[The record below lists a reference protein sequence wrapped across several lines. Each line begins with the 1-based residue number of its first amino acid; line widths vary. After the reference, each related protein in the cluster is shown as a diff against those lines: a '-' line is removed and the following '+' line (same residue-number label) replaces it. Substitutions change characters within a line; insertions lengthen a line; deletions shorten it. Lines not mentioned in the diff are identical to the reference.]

1 MNPNENL
8 LSLFEEFFSQYLIS
22 QRGASPHTLASYGNT
37 FQLLLRYAAKYLK
50 KSPSTLVLG
59 DLKAK
64 FVTKFLDDLEQHRK
78 ISARSRNV
86 SLAAIHSFFKYL
98 SYKLPQYGALIQEVL
113 AIPEKRVKHNIID
126 FLTEMEVKAL
136 LDAPDQK
143 TWLGKR
149 DHTLLVVAIHTGM
162 RLSELLGLKWQD
174 ISLDQRDQ
182 RPCVGCIGKGRKY
195 RSLNLSNQAIR
206 CLRIWFNELCPL
218 PMTPVF
224 PTIHGLRMSA
234 DAFQYL
240 IKKYAKK
247 AAEECLSLKLKKIT
261 PHVLRHTAAMR
272 MLQNGIDQAS
282 IALWLGHESI
292 KTTYIYQ
299 SADTEMKKKIL
310 QKLKPLRTKILRGK
324 TKDKSIDFFKKILV
338 PSERMTKTDKK
349 KPKNAKKETLQ
360 NTLNTFR

>member
-1 MNPNENL
+1 MNPIENL
-8 LSLFEEFFSQYLIS
+8 LSLFEAFFSEYLVS
-22 QRGASPHTLASYGNT
+22 QRGASSHTMASYGNT

-50 KSPSTLVLG
+50 KSPSTIVLQ

-64 FVTKFLDDLEQHRK
+64 FVTKFLDDLEHNRK

-98 SYKLPQYGALIQEVL
+98 SYKLPKYGALIQEVL
-113 AIPEKRVKHNIID
+113 AIPEKRVNHSIID
-126 FLTEMEVKAL
+126 FLTDKEVRAL
-136 LDAPDQK
+136 LDAPNQE

-174 ISLDQRDQ
+174 VSLNQ
-182 RPCVGCIGKGRKY
+182 GANIECIGKGRKY
-195 RSLNLSNQAIR
+195 RSLPLSNQATR
-206 CLRIWFNELCPL
+206 CLRIWFNELSPL
-218 PMTPVF
+218 PAAPVF
-224 PTIHGLRMSA
+224 PTIHGLKMSA

-240 IKKYAKK
+240 VKKYTKK
-247 AAEECLSLKLKKIT
+247 AAKQCSSLKLKKVT

-272 MLQNGIDQAS
+272 MLQAGIDQAS

-299 SADTEMKKKIL
+299 SADIEMKKNIL
-310 QKLKPLRTKILRGK
+310 QKLTPLNTKTLRFKP
-324 TKDKSIDFFKKILV
+324 KDKTIAFFKSFVSINKNEGIE
-338 PSERMTKTDKK
+338 SENTEKK
-349 KPKNAKKETLQ
+349 KKNK
-360 NTLNTFR
+360 F